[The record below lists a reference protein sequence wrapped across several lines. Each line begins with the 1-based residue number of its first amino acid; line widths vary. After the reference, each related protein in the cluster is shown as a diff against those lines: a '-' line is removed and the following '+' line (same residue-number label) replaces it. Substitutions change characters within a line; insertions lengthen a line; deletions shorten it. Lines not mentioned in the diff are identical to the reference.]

1 MGDKQQRAAL
11 CNRGKGRGEVKGSS
25 ERSSSEEKRKTNGIV
40 GMRSIWF
47 YCLSGKVQ
55 ERGIA
60 KGEAL
65 HFYEEAIEL
74 HFLPWDGSIHSKS
87 ASPVIPNNQ
96 TRSHSIRSH
105 WKTRGSPRAGSLL
118 PSRASQSPEHCMA
131 GARWDP
137 CTSSCLSQGLIFRHR
152 AHRRCSSGAVSWGV
166 LPTEPQCTHQPVW
179 TQTNQS
185 SSSKPGQK
193 MMFSRVQEQRKGL

>member
-25 ERSSSEEKRKTNGIV
+25 ERSPSEEKGKTNGIV
-40 GMRSIWF
+40 GMGSIWF

-74 HFLPWDGSIHSKS
+74 HFLPWDGSIHSQSAPPATPSNQITQHQIILENTGKS
-87 ASPVIPNNQ
+87 LGWV
-96 TRSHSIRSH
+96 
-105 WKTRGSPRAGSLL
+105 LL
-118 PSRASQSPEHCMA
+118 PVRGSQSPEHCMA
-131 GARWDP
+131 GAGAAP
-137 CTSSCLSQGLIFRHR
+137 GQGGTPAPPPVGSCLPQG
-152 AHRRCSSGAVSWGV
+152 RCSG
-166 LPTEPQCTHQPVW
+166 TEPQEMQQWGFVLACPTCRTHQPAW
-179 TQTNQS
+179 TQMSTKLFIQTWAEDD
-185 SSSKPGQK
+185 
-193 MMFSRVQEQRKGL
+193 V